1 MAKPWET
8 WTGRATNTPV
18 ARVVREAWGRSK
30 DHNTSLLAAGV
41 AFYVFMSLFP
51 ALVAAVMIYGLVSS
65 PTDVIAQVHRY
76 ASNLPAES
84 RQVLENT
91 LRSIVR
97 TNHTGLGL
105 GTAVALL
112 GALWAASG
120 AAANLISALNVAHG
134 VRSTRGFV
142 KTRGLAGALTVGGLV
157 FALLVVA
164 LITTVPLLVRAAGIG
179 AVASIGVQVARW
191 LLLILLALAGLA
203 VVYRVGPERQ
213 APRVRWA
220 SIGAVVATVA
230 WLVGSALFSFYVS
243 HFGSY
248 NKVYGALAGVVVL
261 MLWLYV
267 TCFVVLFGA
276 EINAVAEAADQPR
289 NNAYPCA
296 PQPRRA
302 AERQQTTRG
311 GRQP

>member
-1 MAKPWET
+1 
-8 WTGRATNTPV
+8 
-18 ARVVREAWGRSK
+18 VVREAWGRSK
-30 DHNTSLLAAGV
+30 EHNTSLLAAGV

-51 ALVAAVMIYGLVSS
+51 ALVAAVLIYGLVSS
-65 PTDVIAQVHRY
+65 PSDVVAQVHRY
-76 ASNLPAES
+76 AANLPAES

-97 TNHTGLGL
+97 TNHTGLGI

-142 KTRGLAGALTVGGLV
+142 KTRGLAGALTLGGLV
-157 FALLVVA
+157 FALLAVA
-164 LITTVPLLVRAAGIG
+164 LITAVPILVRSAGLG
-179 AVASIGVQVARW
+179 AVAGIGVQVARW
-191 LLLILLALAGLA
+191 LLLIALALAGLA
-203 VVYRVGPERQ
+203 VVYRVGPEQRTPQ
-213 APRVRWA
+213 VRWA
-220 SIGAVVATVA
+220 SAGAVVATVA

-243 HFGSY
+243 NFGSY

-276 EINAVAEAADQPR
+276 EINAVAEARGRRQPDR
-289 NNAYPCA
+289 SPAYPSA
-296 PQPRRA
+296 RTPTRSTHA
-302 AERQQTTRG
+302 ARG
-311 GRQP
+311 